1 MILVSKFQPNISQS
15 LTLYWETQFAKI
27 GVYLFMECEIIGK
40 FENDVFEL
48 SPIKI
53 SMPLASTPLR
63 PKWVRIVLSREIF
76 SFTFFC
82 LRLIIVCASCV
93 VVFISNYSK
102 YLCRAQVNKPKLLHQ
117 SA

>member
-53 SMPLASTPLR
+53 SMPLCLYTSAPQMGTHCVDKGNILIYFFLPL
-63 PKWVRIVLSREIF
+63 VNYCVCCGFYFQLFEIF
-76 SFTFFC
+76 MSST
-82 LRLIIVCASCV
+82 SE
-93 VVFISNYSK
+93 
-102 YLCRAQVNKPKLLHQ
+102 
-117 SA
+117 